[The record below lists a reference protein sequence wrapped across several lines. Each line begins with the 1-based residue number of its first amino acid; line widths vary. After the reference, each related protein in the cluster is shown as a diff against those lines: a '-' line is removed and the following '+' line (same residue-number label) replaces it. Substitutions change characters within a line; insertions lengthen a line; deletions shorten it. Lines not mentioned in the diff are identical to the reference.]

1 MCYMFAKLHQFNF
14 PGILYFSGNRS
25 SDFSVNNVGQRI
37 VFLENVYILN
47 GTHDPDIWNM
57 FIRKSHVLKFIDTYK

>member
-14 PGILYFSGNRS
+14 PGILYFIGNRS

-47 GTHDPDIWNM
+47 GTHDPDI
-57 FIRKSHVLKFIDTYK
+57 